1 MDTHEMRGDMVMMK
15 DGRMMIMR
23 NGKTMPMEEGLT
35 MADGT
40 KVMPNGQV
48 LMNDGTAR
56 MMAEGETMVITHRQT
71 ADAEDLPDRSF
82 KEAMEDEEL
91 RDEISEEE

>member
-1 MDTHEMRGDMVMMK
+1 MMRRGKVM
-15 DGRMMIMR
+15 ITR
-23 NGKTMPMEEGLT
+23 NGETMPMEEELT
-35 MADGT
+35 IADGT

-56 MMAEGETMVITHRQT
+56 MMAEGETIIITPRPT
-71 ADAEDLPDRSF
+71 ADAENLPDRAF

-91 RDEISEEE
+91 RDEISEEK